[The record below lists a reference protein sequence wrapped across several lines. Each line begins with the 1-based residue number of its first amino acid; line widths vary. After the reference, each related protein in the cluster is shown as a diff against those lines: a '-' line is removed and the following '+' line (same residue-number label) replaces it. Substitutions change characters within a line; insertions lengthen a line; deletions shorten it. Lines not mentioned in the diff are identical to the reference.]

1 MAEDNV
7 FNLKYM
13 FYFVAMLKEVSK
25 SPHEMILFPEM
36 DSARLA
42 LYPTLDYTGLYSALE
57 SLLHSA
63 SSINTGLQSTYKFI
77 VVIIY

>member
-1 MAEDNV
+1 
-7 FNLKYM
+7 
-13 FYFVAMLKEVSK
+13 MLKEVPK

-36 DSARLA
+36 DATRLA

-63 SSINTGLQSTYKFI
+63 SSINTGLQGYHFFDLDINHSLQPLIKI
-77 VVIIY
+77 